1 MVGELAVVAGG
12 GGGGSGVVLVRGQI
26 TVVEVM
32 VSVVTAPTGQL
43 TTVGAQDVTVYTVVV
58 KTVLV

>member
-1 MVGELAVVAGG
+1 
-12 GGGGSGVVLVRGQI
+12 VVLVRGQM

-43 TTVGAQDVTVYTVVV
+43 VTVVGHAVTVYTVVV
-58 KTVLV
+58 